1 MVCREM
7 PGLFAKA
14 EMVKARLRR
23 RWGTVFEEEE
33 EEVIP
38 TKKVIRIIYDP
49 RDAVYV
55 VAGNLVCMARNGAEA
70 YVIARAVTDACGQ
83 LSSKSYTD
91 EEVRSLA
98 DEVSG
103 EISKSVKASMETTG
117 EAGDVQ
123 ALRLLDKGIA
133 LLDMM
138 RLLCPS
144 DAGMRF
150 AADALVE
157 LFERTVRKRKDGY
170 IKVIS
175 SLAKGLLDYLKEI
188 GQGTEAMRER
198 VSVPAMQ
205 SDLRGK
211 EELNI
216 MFL

>member
-1 MVCREM
+1 MFE
-7 PGLFAKA
+7 
-14 EMVKARLRR
+14 
-23 RWGTVFEEEE
+23 EEEE

-91 EEVRSLA
+91 DEVHSLA
-98 DEVSG
+98 DEVGKEMKIRMETAG
-103 EISKSVKASMETTG
+103 EIDET
-117 EAGDVQ
+117 EAPQ
-123 ALRLLDKGIA
+123 LFDKGIA
-133 LLDMM
+133 LLNTMW
-138 RLLCPS
+138 LLCPS

-175 SLAKGLLDYLKEI
+175 SLAKGLLYYLKEM

-205 SDLRGK
+205 SDLQGR
-211 EELNI
+211 EEQNV